1 MIKGGFLVSV
11 SALAAA
17 GLKPKVFAAGAGV
30 SAFAGSAGLN
40 APPNG
45 FEVSAFGAGAAD
57 GAGLKGFPGSALEAP
72 AFVAVAGLN
81 GLGSLDCAGLN
92 ALLLAA
98 WAERN

>member
-1 MIKGGFLVSV
+1 MIKGSFFV
-11 SALAAA
+11 SASALAA
-17 GLKPKVFAAGAGV
+17 GLKPKAFAAGAV
-30 SAFAGSAGLN
+30 AASFAGSAGLN

-45 FEVSAFGAGAAD
+45 FEVSVFGAGAAD

-72 AFVAVAGLN
+72 VFVAVAGLN